1 MVAARLGVG
10 LDGAVHR
17 DRVRV
22 VAPAG
27 DVVAL
32 ERRRDREDDVG
43 VARHRGPVRLL
54 HEDRVRPPERPAQAV
69 EVLVVVERV
78 AAGPVDDPR
87 VRVRAPLAVEV
98 VGLAGVQQHVRDPR
112 DGDGRA
118 RRVDRGRQPRHAHR
132 GDVRADVGHRAVA
145 VAEAAARQ
153 PDLPEERGE
162 RDRRPHRLLAV
173 LGALQRPGRGDHRP
187 ARRHAPREV
196 AHGRRR
202 DAGDPLGPLRGAV
215 AERREERVGAG
226 AAAIEEGAVVQVLGD
241 EHVAEREH
249 DRRVGRGAQAD
260 ALRAQAGVDV
270 VVDRAEQ
277 HDLHAA
283 PRAVREVLADGVAG
297 DAAGDDGQV
306 LDREAAER
314 HEQVG
319 LARDDLPRRRPA
331 PHLVRAAD
339 DVAQRDVRGAGRVG
353 ALARGGAAEQ
363 AVEATQLALRVVE
376 APGAGPAVGA
386 GVDGRVAVLADDAP
400 ELGRRAVERLLP
412 ADGDPLVGAAA
423 GVGARAVLEPPAADR
438 GVRDARPPVAGDD
451 VPEQGGGQRV
461 VRVRIDADELVV
473 ADLRGVG
480 APVRGVR
487 CARHVG
493 HRVTHAPRARHRH
506 LGGEGAP
513 RRRRRRGGR
522 HGPGAVHGR
531 HARGRTRGGPARGV
545 ADRGAR
551 RRGAGGRARG
561 RGDRPLRADARRRAL
576 RRGGRA
582 GAAGDPLARHARRGR
597 GRDAGPRAAIRP
609 RRGSPGRSSRGSRR
623 TSRRPLRR
631 ARWALQPK
639 DWLRLTLGAPAAT
652 EPSDASATLL
662 WDLEADG
669 WARDDPL
676 LPPVRPSAAV
686 AGELRSDALGLPR
699 GIPLVHGAA
708 DTAAALLVAGGRML
722 NLGTGAQLAQR
733 VDEPLPA
740 VDAPTCHR
748 FRAAGDGWYALAAV
762 QNAGLALDWARRVLG
777 DEGEP
782 RAGGPLFVPHLTGER
797 TPLLDPAA
805 RGCLDG
811 PEPRDRPGRAARAR
825 FTRASRS
832 ASAGRA
838 TRSTPRP
845 AARTRRCASSAA
857 ARCGRGSPS
866 SWPTRSPSRW
876 SCSTSPTRRR
886 WAPRGSPARPRSR
899 RGRSGPWSRGPRRR
913 RSWRSA
919 SPPGARSSRV
929 SRRSAC
935 AAGRARSA
943 RARRGTSRCSPC

>member
-1 MVAARLGVG
+1 MARRVVVAERRDGLGVQLDPAGRRPQRVALRIGAEGREEHLVVGAAGQLHGAALPELLEARRLASGPLQACGEPLVEVREPGALAAPLREGLADAEPVGERGEDGVVAARLGVG
-10 LDGAVHR
+10 RDGAVHG

-78 AAGPVDDPR
+78 AAGPVHDPR

-98 VGLAGVQQHVRDPR
+98 VGLAGVQQHVGDPR

-132 GDVRADVGHRAVA
+132 GDVRAHVGHRSVA

-162 RDRRPHRLLAV
+162 RDRRPHRLLPV

-187 ARRHAPREV
+187 ARRHAPREI

-241 EHVAEREH
+241 EHVAQREH
-249 DRRVGRGAQAD
+249 DRRVRRGAKAD
-260 ALRAQAGVDV
+260 ALRAQAGMDV

-353 ALARGGAAEQ
+353 AHARGGAAEQ

-400 ELGRRAVERLLP
+400 ELCRRAVERLLP

-423 GVGARAVLEPPAADR
+423 GVRARARARATRGGSPGARRAPARCRRRCSRAGGRAAGRPGAD
-438 GVRDARPPVAGDD
+438 
-451 VPEQGGGQRV
+451 
-461 VRVRIDADELVV
+461 
-473 ADLRGVG
+473 
-480 APVRGVR
+480 
-487 CARHVG
+487 
-493 HRVTHAPRARHRH
+493 
-506 LGGEGAP
+506 
-513 RRRRRRGGR
+513 RRRR
-522 HGPGAVHGR
+522 
-531 HARGRTRGGPARGV
+531 
-545 ADRGAR
+545 AR
-551 RRGAGGRARG
+551 RRGPARC
-561 RGDRPLRADARRRAL
+561 R
-576 RRGGRA
+576 
-582 GAAGDPLARHARRGR
+582 
-597 GRDAGPRAAIRP
+597 
-609 RRGSPGRSSRGSRR
+609 
-623 TSRRPLRR
+623 
-631 ARWALQPK
+631 
-639 DWLRLTLGAPAAT
+639 
-652 EPSDASATLL
+652 
-662 WDLEADG
+662 
-669 WARDDPL
+669 
-676 LPPVRPSAAV
+676 RPSA
-686 AGELRSDALGLPR
+686 
-699 GIPLVHGAA
+699 
-708 DTAAALLVAGGRML
+708 
-722 NLGTGAQLAQR
+722 
-733 VDEPLPA
+733 
-740 VDAPTCHR
+740 
-748 FRAAGDGWYALAAV
+748 
-762 QNAGLALDWARRVLG
+762 
-777 DEGEP
+777 
-782 RAGGPLFVPHLTGER
+782 
-797 TPLLDPAA
+797 
-805 RGCLDG
+805 
-811 PEPRDRPGRAARAR
+811 
-825 FTRASRS
+825 
-832 ASAGRA
+832 
-838 TRSTPRP
+838 
-845 AARTRRCASSAA
+845 RCAM
-857 ARCGRGSPS
+857 
-866 SWPTRSPSRW
+866 
-876 SCSTSPTRRR
+876 
-886 WAPRGSPARPRSR
+886 
-899 RGRSGPWSRGPRRR
+899 
-913 RSWRSA
+913 
-919 SPPGARSSRV
+919 
-929 SRRSAC
+929 
-935 AAGRARSA
+935 RSA
-943 RARRGTSRCSPC
+943 RRSSCHACASGSTSAPRR